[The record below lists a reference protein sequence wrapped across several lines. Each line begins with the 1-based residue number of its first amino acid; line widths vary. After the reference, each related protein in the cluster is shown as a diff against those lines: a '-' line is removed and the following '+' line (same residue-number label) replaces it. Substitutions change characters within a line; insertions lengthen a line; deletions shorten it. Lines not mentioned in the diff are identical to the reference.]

1 MTTQTLQKIG
11 FQHVGSFLRPE
22 SLKQARQSFAAG
34 NITAEELEGV
44 ENAAITELVNK
55 EVEAGLDV
63 VTDGEFRRSYWHLD
77 NFWGF
82 DGVERFNYGEGYFFA
97 HEETRDDSARLTGKL
112 ALADEAG
119 VAAKITIPSP
129 SQFYG
134 ELSRGV
140 NVERIAE
147 YYDSNEELFEDIK
160 RVYHEE
166 ILALYNAGART
177 VQLDDCTWGLLV
189 DPKFKDVYAATGFDI
204 NDLKRLYLDLNN
216 GAIADLPD
224 DLTINTHVC
233 RGNYHSDW
241 ATSGGYDDVADELF
255 GQENVTNYF
264 SNMILN
270 ARVALHRCK
279 SIWRQAVAPATH
291 TATGWAAD
299 QAAGSLVMTSGQPIS
314 AVLAAL
320 MAVLVGNWLT
330 GKTPLDMM
338 LVPFGAVLAGTFFG
352 LATASVTTPFLNW
365 VSESLASTM
374 KINPFLS
381 LSKTKALA
389 LLSSDAL
396 SSVAYGTESITT
408 ALLAAGAVAL
418 WLQVPIALLVL
429 VLLAAIVMSYRQ
441 IIHAYP
447 SGGGAYA
454 VASENWGSKAV

>member
-22 SLKQARQSFAAG
+22 ALKEARQSFAAG
-34 NITAEELEGV
+34 NITAEELAGV

-112 ALADEAG
+112 GFNADTHPFIQHFKFVKALADEAG

-147 YYDSNEELFEDIK
+147 HYDSNEELFEDVK

-264 SNMILN
+264 LEYDSERAGGFAPLAKVSGDKQVVLGLITTKSGELEDKETII
-270 ARVALHRCK
+270 ARIHE
-279 SIWRQAVAPATH
+279 AT
-291 TATGWAAD
+291 
-299 QAAGSLVMTSGQPIS
+299 QYL
-314 AVLAAL
+314 
-320 MAVLVGNWLT
+320 
-330 GKTPLDMM
+330 PLDR
-338 LVPFGAVLAGTFFG
+338 LWLSTQCGF
-352 LATASVTTPFLNW
+352 
-365 VSESLASTM
+365 ASTEEGN
-374 KINPFLS
+374 IL
-381 LSKTKALA
+381 T
-389 LLSSDAL
+389 DAQQW
-396 SSVAYGTESITT
+396 AK
-408 ALLAAGAVAL
+408 
-418 WLQVPIALLVL
+418 LQLVKEIL
-429 VLLAAIVMSYRQ
+429 DEV
-441 IIHAYP
+441 
-447 SGGGAYA
+447 
-454 VASENWGSKAV
+454 WG

>member
-22 SLKQARQSFAAG
+22 ALKEARQSFAAG

-97 HEETRDDSARLTGKL
+97 HEGTRDDSARLTGKL
-112 ALADEAG
+112 GFNADTHPFIQHFKFVKALADEAG

-147 YYDSNEELFEDIK
+147 HYDSNEELFEDIK

-264 SNMILN
+264 LEYDSERAGGFAPLAKVSGDKQVVLGLITTKSGELEDKETII
-270 ARVALHRCK
+270 ARIHE
-279 SIWRQAVAPATH
+279 AT
-291 TATGWAAD
+291 
-299 QAAGSLVMTSGQPIS
+299 QYL
-314 AVLAAL
+314 
-320 MAVLVGNWLT
+320 
-330 GKTPLDMM
+330 PLDR
-338 LVPFGAVLAGTFFG
+338 LWLSTQCGF
-352 LATASVTTPFLNW
+352 
-365 VSESLASTM
+365 ASTEEGNILTDTQQWA
-374 KINPFLS
+374 KLQLVKEIL
-381 LSKTKALA
+381 
-389 LLSSDAL
+389 D
-396 SSVAYGTESITT
+396 E
-408 ALLAAGAVAL
+408 L
-418 WLQVPIALLVL
+418 W
-429 VLLAAIVMSYRQ
+429 
-441 IIHAYP
+441 
-447 SGGGAYA
+447 G
-454 VASENWGSKAV
+454 

>member
-112 ALADEAG
+112 GFNADTHPFIQHFKFVKALADEAG

-264 SNMILN
+264 LEYDSERAGGFAPLAKVSGDKQVVLGLITTKSGELEDKETII
-270 ARVALHRCK
+270 ARIHE
-279 SIWRQAVAPATH
+279 AT
-291 TATGWAAD
+291 
-299 QAAGSLVMTSGQPIS
+299 QYL
-314 AVLAAL
+314 
-320 MAVLVGNWLT
+320 
-330 GKTPLDMM
+330 PLDR
-338 LVPFGAVLAGTFFG
+338 LWLSTQCGF
-352 LATASVTTPFLNW
+352 
-365 VSESLASTM
+365 ASTEEGNILTDTQQWA
-374 KINPFLS
+374 K
-381 LSKTKALA
+381 
-389 LLSSDAL
+389 
-396 SSVAYGTESITT
+396 
-408 ALLAAGAVAL
+408 
-418 WLQVPIALLVL
+418 LQLVKEIL
-429 VLLAAIVMSYRQ
+429 DEV
-441 IIHAYP
+441 
-447 SGGGAYA
+447 
-454 VASENWGSKAV
+454 WG

>member
-22 SLKQARQSFAAG
+22 ALKQARQSFAAG
-34 NITAEELEGV
+34 NITAEELAGV

-112 ALADEAG
+112 GFNADTHPFIQHFKFVKALADEAG

-140 NVERIAE
+140 NVERIAQ

-166 ILALYNAGART
+166 ILALYDAGART
-177 VQLDDCTWGLLV
+177 IQLDDCTWGLLV

-264 SNMILN
+264 LEYDSERAGGFAPLAKVSGDKQVVLGLITTKSGELEDKATII
-270 ARVALHRCK
+270 ARIHE
-279 SIWRQAVAPATH
+279 AT
-291 TATGWAAD
+291 
-299 QAAGSLVMTSGQPIS
+299 QYL
-314 AVLAAL
+314 
-320 MAVLVGNWLT
+320 
-330 GKTPLDMM
+330 PLDR
-338 LVPFGAVLAGTFFG
+338 LWLSTQCGF
-352 LATASVTTPFLNW
+352 
-365 VSESLASTM
+365 ASTEEGN
-374 KINPFLS
+374 IL
-381 LSKTKALA
+381 T
-389 LLSSDAL
+389 DAQQW
-396 SSVAYGTESITT
+396 AK
-408 ALLAAGAVAL
+408 
-418 WLQVPIALLVL
+418 LQLVKEIL
-429 VLLAAIVMSYRQ
+429 DDV
-441 IIHAYP
+441 
-447 SGGGAYA
+447 
-454 VASENWGSKAV
+454 WG

>member
-22 SLKQARQSFAAG
+22 ALKQARQSFAAG
-34 NITAEELEGV
+34 NITAEELAGV

-55 EVEAGLDV
+55 EVESGLDV

-112 ALADEAG
+112 GFNADTHPFIQHFKFVKALADEAG

-147 YYDSNEELFEDIK
+147 HYDSNEELFEDIK

-204 NDLKRLYLDLNN
+204 NDLKKLYLDLNN

-264 SNMILN
+264 LEYDSERAGGFAPLAKVSGDKQVVLGLITTKSGELEDKGTII
-270 ARVALHRCK
+270 ARIHE
-279 SIWRQAVAPATH
+279 ATKY
-291 TATGWAAD
+291 
-299 QAAGSLVMTSGQPIS
+299 L
-314 AVLAAL
+314 
-320 MAVLVGNWLT
+320 
-330 GKTPLDMM
+330 PLDR
-338 LVPFGAVLAGTFFG
+338 LWLSTQCGF
-352 LATASVTTPFLNW
+352 
-365 VSESLASTM
+365 ASTEEGN
-374 KINPFLS
+374 IL
-381 LSKTKALA
+381 T
-389 LLSSDAL
+389 DAQQW
-396 SSVAYGTESITT
+396 AK
-408 ALLAAGAVAL
+408 
-418 WLQVPIALLVL
+418 LQLVKEIL
-429 VLLAAIVMSYRQ
+429 DEV
-441 IIHAYP
+441 
-447 SGGGAYA
+447 
-454 VASENWGSKAV
+454 WG

>member
-22 SLKQARQSFAAG
+22 ALKEARQSFAAG
-34 NITAEELEGV
+34 NITAEELAGV

-112 ALADEAG
+112 GFNADTHPFIQHFKFVKALADEAG

-147 YYDSNEELFEDIK
+147 HYDSNEELFEDIK

-264 SNMILN
+264 LEYDSERAGGFAPLAKVSGDKQVVLGLITTKFGELEDKETII
-270 ARVALHRCK
+270 ARIHE
-279 SIWRQAVAPATH
+279 AT
-291 TATGWAAD
+291 
-299 QAAGSLVMTSGQPIS
+299 QYL
-314 AVLAAL
+314 
-320 MAVLVGNWLT
+320 
-330 GKTPLDMM
+330 PLDR
-338 LVPFGAVLAGTFFG
+338 LWLSTQCGF
-352 LATASVTTPFLNW
+352 
-365 VSESLASTM
+365 ASTEEGN
-374 KINPFLS
+374 IL
-381 LSKTKALA
+381 T
-389 LLSSDAL
+389 DAQQW
-396 SSVAYGTESITT
+396 AK
-408 ALLAAGAVAL
+408 
-418 WLQVPIALLVL
+418 LQLVKEIL
-429 VLLAAIVMSYRQ
+429 DEV
-441 IIHAYP
+441 
-447 SGGGAYA
+447 
-454 VASENWGSKAV
+454 WG

>member
-22 SLKQARQSFAAG
+22 ALKEARQSFAAG

-97 HEETRDDSARLTGKL
+97 HEETRDDSARLRGKL
-112 ALADEAG
+112 GFNADTHPFIQHFKFVKALADEAG

-147 YYDSNEELFEDIK
+147 HYDSNEELFEDIK

-204 NDLKRLYLDLNN
+204 NDLKKLYLDLNN

-264 SNMILN
+264 LEYDSERAGGFAPLAKVSGDKQVVLGLITTKSGELEDKGTII
-270 ARVALHRCK
+270 ARIHE
-279 SIWRQAVAPATH
+279 ATKY
-291 TATGWAAD
+291 
-299 QAAGSLVMTSGQPIS
+299 L
-314 AVLAAL
+314 
-320 MAVLVGNWLT
+320 
-330 GKTPLDMM
+330 PLDR
-338 LVPFGAVLAGTFFG
+338 LWLSTQCGF
-352 LATASVTTPFLNW
+352 
-365 VSESLASTM
+365 ASTEEGN
-374 KINPFLS
+374 IL
-381 LSKTKALA
+381 T
-389 LLSSDAL
+389 DAQQW
-396 SSVAYGTESITT
+396 AK
-408 ALLAAGAVAL
+408 
-418 WLQVPIALLVL
+418 LQLVKEIL
-429 VLLAAIVMSYRQ
+429 DEV
-441 IIHAYP
+441 
-447 SGGGAYA
+447 
-454 VASENWGSKAV
+454 WG

>member
-112 ALADEAG
+112 GFNADTHPFIQHFKFVKALADEAG
-119 VAAKITIPSP
+119 VAAKITIPSH

-255 GQENVTNYF
+255 GQENVTKYF
-264 SNMILN
+264 LEYDSERAGGFAPLAKVSGDKQVVLGLITTKSGELEDKGTII
-270 ARVALHRCK
+270 ARIHE
-279 SIWRQAVAPATH
+279 ATKY
-291 TATGWAAD
+291 
-299 QAAGSLVMTSGQPIS
+299 L
-314 AVLAAL
+314 
-320 MAVLVGNWLT
+320 
-330 GKTPLDMM
+330 PLDR
-338 LVPFGAVLAGTFFG
+338 LWLSTQCGF
-352 LATASVTTPFLNW
+352 
-365 VSESLASTM
+365 ASTEEGN
-374 KINPFLS
+374 IL
-381 LSKTKALA
+381 T
-389 LLSSDAL
+389 DAQQW
-396 SSVAYGTESITT
+396 AK
-408 ALLAAGAVAL
+408 
-418 WLQVPIALLVL
+418 LQLVKEIL
-429 VLLAAIVMSYRQ
+429 DEV
-441 IIHAYP
+441 
-447 SGGGAYA
+447 
-454 VASENWGSKAV
+454 WG

>member
-112 ALADEAG
+112 GFNADTHPFIQHFKFVKALADEAG

-129 SQFYG
+129 LQFYG

-147 YYDSNEELFEDIK
+147 HYDSNEELFEDIK

-264 SNMILN
+264 LEYDSERAGGFAPLAKVSGDKQVVLGLITTKSGELEDKATII
-270 ARVALHRCK
+270 ARIHE
-279 SIWRQAVAPATH
+279 AT
-291 TATGWAAD
+291 
-299 QAAGSLVMTSGQPIS
+299 QYL
-314 AVLAAL
+314 
-320 MAVLVGNWLT
+320 
-330 GKTPLDMM
+330 PLDR
-338 LVPFGAVLAGTFFG
+338 LWLSTQCGF
-352 LATASVTTPFLNW
+352 
-365 VSESLASTM
+365 ASTEEGN
-374 KINPFLS
+374 IL
-381 LSKTKALA
+381 T
-389 LLSSDAL
+389 DAQQWAKL
-396 SSVAYGTESITT
+396 QLVKEI
-408 ALLAAGAVAL
+408 LDEL
-418 WLQVPIALLVL
+418 W
-429 VLLAAIVMSYRQ
+429 
-441 IIHAYP
+441 
-447 SGGGAYA
+447 G
-454 VASENWGSKAV
+454 

>member
-1 MTTQTLQKIG
+1 MTTQALQKIG

-55 EVEAGLDV
+55 EVEAGIDV

-112 ALADEAG
+112 GFNADTHPFIQHFKFVKALADEAG

-264 SNMILN
+264 LEYDSERAGGFAPLAKVSGDKQVVLGLITTKSGELEDKETII
-270 ARVALHRCK
+270 ARIHE
-279 SIWRQAVAPATH
+279 AT
-291 TATGWAAD
+291 
-299 QAAGSLVMTSGQPIS
+299 QYL
-314 AVLAAL
+314 
-320 MAVLVGNWLT
+320 
-330 GKTPLDMM
+330 PLDR
-338 LVPFGAVLAGTFFG
+338 LWLSTQCGF
-352 LATASVTTPFLNW
+352 
-365 VSESLASTM
+365 ASTEEGNILTDTQQWA
-374 KINPFLS
+374 K
-381 LSKTKALA
+381 
-389 LLSSDAL
+389 
-396 SSVAYGTESITT
+396 
-408 ALLAAGAVAL
+408 
-418 WLQVPIALLVL
+418 LQLVKEIL
-429 VLLAAIVMSYRQ
+429 DEV
-441 IIHAYP
+441 
-447 SGGGAYA
+447 
-454 VASENWGSKAV
+454 WG

>member
-22 SLKQARQSFAAG
+22 ALKEARQSFAAG

-112 ALADEAG
+112 GFNADTHPFIQHFKFVKALADEAG

-177 VQLDDCTWGLLV
+177 VQLDDCTCGLLV

-204 NDLKRLYLDLNN
+204 NDLNRLYLDLNN

-264 SNMILN
+264 LEYDSERAGGFAPLAKVSGDKQVVLGLITTKSGELEDKETII
-270 ARVALHRCK
+270 ARIHE
-279 SIWRQAVAPATH
+279 AT
-291 TATGWAAD
+291 
-299 QAAGSLVMTSGQPIS
+299 QYL
-314 AVLAAL
+314 
-320 MAVLVGNWLT
+320 
-330 GKTPLDMM
+330 PLDR
-338 LVPFGAVLAGTFFG
+338 LWLSTQCGF
-352 LATASVTTPFLNW
+352 
-365 VSESLASTM
+365 ASTEEGNILTDTQQWA
-374 KINPFLS
+374 K
-381 LSKTKALA
+381 
-389 LLSSDAL
+389 
-396 SSVAYGTESITT
+396 
-408 ALLAAGAVAL
+408 
-418 WLQVPIALLVL
+418 LQLVKEIL
-429 VLLAAIVMSYRQ
+429 DEV
-441 IIHAYP
+441 
-447 SGGGAYA
+447 
-454 VASENWGSKAV
+454 WG

>member
-112 ALADEAG
+112 GFNADTHPFIQHFKFVKALADEAG

-216 GAIADLPD
+216 DAIADLPD

-264 SNMILN
+264 LEYDSERAGGFAPLAKVSGDKQVVLGLITTKSGELEDKATII
-270 ARVALHRCK
+270 ARIHE
-279 SIWRQAVAPATH
+279 AT
-291 TATGWAAD
+291 
-299 QAAGSLVMTSGQPIS
+299 QYL
-314 AVLAAL
+314 
-320 MAVLVGNWLT
+320 
-330 GKTPLDMM
+330 PLDR
-338 LVPFGAVLAGTFFG
+338 LWLSTQCGF
-352 LATASVTTPFLNW
+352 
-365 VSESLASTM
+365 ASTEEGN
-374 KINPFLS
+374 IL
-381 LSKTKALA
+381 T
-389 LLSSDAL
+389 DAQQW
-396 SSVAYGTESITT
+396 AK
-408 ALLAAGAVAL
+408 
-418 WLQVPIALLVL
+418 LQLVKEIL
-429 VLLAAIVMSYRQ
+429 DEV
-441 IIHAYP
+441 
-447 SGGGAYA
+447 
-454 VASENWGSKAV
+454 WG

>member
-22 SLKQARQSFAAG
+22 ALKQARQSFAAG

-44 ENAAITELVNK
+44 ENSAITELVNK

-82 DGVERFNYGEGYFFA
+82 EGVERFNYGEGYFFA

-112 ALADEAG
+112 GFNAETHPFIQHFKFVKALADEAG

-140 NVERIAE
+140 NVERIAK
-147 YYDSNEELFEDIK
+147 YYDSDEDLFDDIK

-166 ILALYNAGART
+166 ILALYDAGART
-177 VQLDDCTWGLLV
+177 IQLDDCTWGLLV

-204 NDLKRLYLDLNN
+204 NDLKKLYLDLNN

-241 ATSGGYDDVADELF
+241 ATSGGYDDVADQLF

-264 SNMILN
+264 LEYDSERAGGFEPLAKVSGDKQVVLGLITTKTGELEDKATII
-270 ARVALHRCK
+270 ARIHE
-279 SIWRQAVAPATH
+279 ATKYL
-291 TATGWAAD
+291 
-299 QAAGSLVMTSGQPIS
+299 SLDR
-314 AVLAAL
+314 L
-320 MAVLVGNWLT
+320 WLST
-330 GKTPLDMM
+330 QCG
-338 LVPFGAVLAGTFFG
+338 F
-352 LATASVTTPFLNW
+352 
-365 VSESLASTM
+365 ASTEEGN
-374 KINPFLS
+374 IL
-381 LSKTKALA
+381 T
-389 LLSSDAL
+389 DAQQW
-396 SSVAYGTESITT
+396 AK
-408 ALLAAGAVAL
+408 
-418 WLQVPIALLVL
+418 LQLVKEIL
-429 VLLAAIVMSYRQ
+429 DEV
-441 IIHAYP
+441 
-447 SGGGAYA
+447 
-454 VASENWGSKAV
+454 WG

>member
-22 SLKQARQSFAAG
+22 ALKEARQSFAAG
-34 NITAEELEGV
+34 NITAEELAGV

-112 ALADEAG
+112 GFNADTHPFIQHFKFVKALADEAG

-147 YYDSNEELFEDIK
+147 HYDSNEELFEDIK

-264 SNMILN
+264 LEYDSERAGGFAPLAKVSGDKQVVLGLITTKSGELEDKETII
-270 ARVALHRCK
+270 ARIHE
-279 SIWRQAVAPATH
+279 AT
-291 TATGWAAD
+291 
-299 QAAGSLVMTSGQPIS
+299 QYL
-314 AVLAAL
+314 
-320 MAVLVGNWLT
+320 
-330 GKTPLDMM
+330 PLDR
-338 LVPFGAVLAGTFFG
+338 LWLSTQCGF
-352 LATASVTTPFLNW
+352 
-365 VSESLASTM
+365 ASTEEGN
-374 KINPFLS
+374 IL
-381 LSKTKALA
+381 T
-389 LLSSDAL
+389 DAQQW
-396 SSVAYGTESITT
+396 AK
-408 ALLAAGAVAL
+408 
-418 WLQVPIALLVL
+418 LQLVKEIL
-429 VLLAAIVMSYRQ
+429 DEV
-441 IIHAYP
+441 
-447 SGGGAYA
+447 
-454 VASENWGSKAV
+454 WG

>member
-22 SLKQARQSFAAG
+22 ALKEARQSFAAG

-112 ALADEAG
+112 GFNADTHPFIQHFKFVKALADEAG

-264 SNMILN
+264 LEYDSERAGGFAPLAKVSGDKQVVLGLITTKSGELEDKGTII
-270 ARVALHRCK
+270 ARIHE
-279 SIWRQAVAPATH
+279 ATKY
-291 TATGWAAD
+291 
-299 QAAGSLVMTSGQPIS
+299 L
-314 AVLAAL
+314 
-320 MAVLVGNWLT
+320 
-330 GKTPLDMM
+330 PLDR
-338 LVPFGAVLAGTFFG
+338 LWLSTQCGF
-352 LATASVTTPFLNW
+352 
-365 VSESLASTM
+365 ASTEEGN
-374 KINPFLS
+374 IL
-381 LSKTKALA
+381 T
-389 LLSSDAL
+389 DAQQW
-396 SSVAYGTESITT
+396 AK
-408 ALLAAGAVAL
+408 
-418 WLQVPIALLVL
+418 LQLVKEIL
-429 VLLAAIVMSYRQ
+429 DEV
-441 IIHAYP
+441 
-447 SGGGAYA
+447 
-454 VASENWGSKAV
+454 WG

>member
-55 EVEAGLDV
+55 EVEAGIDV

-112 ALADEAG
+112 GFNADTHPFIQHFKFVKALADEAG

-147 YYDSNEELFEDIK
+147 HYDSNEELFEDIK

-264 SNMILN
+264 LEYDSERAGGFAPLAKVSGDKQVVLGLITTKSGELEDKETII
-270 ARVALHRCK
+270 ARIHE
-279 SIWRQAVAPATH
+279 AT
-291 TATGWAAD
+291 
-299 QAAGSLVMTSGQPIS
+299 QYL
-314 AVLAAL
+314 
-320 MAVLVGNWLT
+320 
-330 GKTPLDMM
+330 PLDR
-338 LVPFGAVLAGTFFG
+338 LWLSTQCGF
-352 LATASVTTPFLNW
+352 
-365 VSESLASTM
+365 ASTEEGIILTDTQQWA
-374 KINPFLS
+374 K
-381 LSKTKALA
+381 
-389 LLSSDAL
+389 
-396 SSVAYGTESITT
+396 
-408 ALLAAGAVAL
+408 
-418 WLQVPIALLVL
+418 LQLVKEIL
-429 VLLAAIVMSYRQ
+429 DEV
-441 IIHAYP
+441 
-447 SGGGAYA
+447 
-454 VASENWGSKAV
+454 WG

>member
-22 SLKQARQSFAAG
+22 ALKEARQSFAAG

-112 ALADEAG
+112 GFNADTHPFIQHFKFVKALADEAG

-147 YYDSNEELFEDIK
+147 HYDSNEELFEDIK

-264 SNMILN
+264 LEYDSERAGGFAPLAKVSGDKQVVLGLITTKSGELEDKETII
-270 ARVALHRCK
+270 ARIHE
-279 SIWRQAVAPATH
+279 AT
-291 TATGWAAD
+291 
-299 QAAGSLVMTSGQPIS
+299 QYL
-314 AVLAAL
+314 
-320 MAVLVGNWLT
+320 
-330 GKTPLDMM
+330 PLDR
-338 LVPFGAVLAGTFFG
+338 LWLSTQCGF
-352 LATASVTTPFLNW
+352 
-365 VSESLASTM
+365 ASTEEGNILTDTQQWA
-374 KINPFLS
+374 KLQLVKEIL
-381 LSKTKALA
+381 
-389 LLSSDAL
+389 D
-396 SSVAYGTESITT
+396 E
-408 ALLAAGAVAL
+408 L
-418 WLQVPIALLVL
+418 W
-429 VLLAAIVMSYRQ
+429 
-441 IIHAYP
+441 
-447 SGGGAYA
+447 G
-454 VASENWGSKAV
+454 

>member
-55 EVEAGLDV
+55 EVEVGLDV

-112 ALADEAG
+112 GFNADTHPFIQHFKFVKALADEAG

-264 SNMILN
+264 LEYDSERAGGFAPLAKVSGDKQVVLGLITTKSGELEDKATII
-270 ARVALHRCK
+270 ARIHE
-279 SIWRQAVAPATH
+279 AT
-291 TATGWAAD
+291 
-299 QAAGSLVMTSGQPIS
+299 QYL
-314 AVLAAL
+314 
-320 MAVLVGNWLT
+320 
-330 GKTPLDMM
+330 PLDR
-338 LVPFGAVLAGTFFG
+338 LWLSTQCGF
-352 LATASVTTPFLNW
+352 
-365 VSESLASTM
+365 ASTEEGN
-374 KINPFLS
+374 IL
-381 LSKTKALA
+381 T
-389 LLSSDAL
+389 DAQQW
-396 SSVAYGTESITT
+396 AK
-408 ALLAAGAVAL
+408 
-418 WLQVPIALLVL
+418 LQLVKEIL
-429 VLLAAIVMSYRQ
+429 DEV
-441 IIHAYP
+441 
-447 SGGGAYA
+447 
-454 VASENWGSKAV
+454 WG

>member
-55 EVEAGLDV
+55 EVEAGIDV

-112 ALADEAG
+112 GFNADTHPFIQHFKFVKALADEAG

-264 SNMILN
+264 LEYDSERAGGFAPLAKVSGDKQVVLGLITTKSGELEDKETII
-270 ARVALHRCK
+270 ARIHE
-279 SIWRQAVAPATH
+279 AT
-291 TATGWAAD
+291 
-299 QAAGSLVMTSGQPIS
+299 QYL
-314 AVLAAL
+314 
-320 MAVLVGNWLT
+320 
-330 GKTPLDMM
+330 PLDR
-338 LVPFGAVLAGTFFG
+338 LWLSTQCGF
-352 LATASVTTPFLNW
+352 
-365 VSESLASTM
+365 ASTEEGNILTDTQQWA
-374 KINPFLS
+374 K
-381 LSKTKALA
+381 
-389 LLSSDAL
+389 
-396 SSVAYGTESITT
+396 
-408 ALLAAGAVAL
+408 
-418 WLQVPIALLVL
+418 LQLVKEIL
-429 VLLAAIVMSYRQ
+429 DEV
-441 IIHAYP
+441 
-447 SGGGAYA
+447 
-454 VASENWGSKAV
+454 WG

>member
-22 SLKQARQSFAAG
+22 ALKQARQSFAAG

-44 ENAAITELVNK
+44 ENSAITELVDK

-82 DGVERFNYGEGYFFA
+82 EGVERFNYGEGYFFA

-112 ALADEAG
+112 GFNADTHPFIQHFKFVKALADEAG

-140 NVERIAE
+140 NVERIAK
-147 YYDSNEELFEDIK
+147 YYDIDEALFDDIK

-166 ILALYNAGART
+166 ILALYDAGART
-177 VQLDDCTWGLLV
+177 IQLDDCTWGLLV

-204 NDLKRLYLDLNN
+204 NDLKKLYLDLNN

-241 ATSGGYDDVADELF
+241 ATSGGYDDVADQLF

-264 SNMILN
+264 LEYDSERAGGFEPLAKVSGDKQVVLGLITTKTGELEDKATII
-270 ARVALHRCK
+270 ARIHE
-279 SIWRQAVAPATH
+279 ATKY
-291 TATGWAAD
+291 
-299 QAAGSLVMTSGQPIS
+299 L
-314 AVLAAL
+314 
-320 MAVLVGNWLT
+320 
-330 GKTPLDMM
+330 PLDR
-338 LVPFGAVLAGTFFG
+338 LWLSTQCGF
-352 LATASVTTPFLNW
+352 
-365 VSESLASTM
+365 ASTEEGN
-374 KINPFLS
+374 IL
-381 LSKTKALA
+381 T
-389 LLSSDAL
+389 DAQQW
-396 SSVAYGTESITT
+396 AK
-408 ALLAAGAVAL
+408 
-418 WLQVPIALLVL
+418 LQLVKEIL
-429 VLLAAIVMSYRQ
+429 DEV
-441 IIHAYP
+441 
-447 SGGGAYA
+447 
-454 VASENWGSKAV
+454 WG

>member
-22 SLKQARQSFAAG
+22 ALKEARQSFAAG

-112 ALADEAG
+112 GFNADTHPFIQHFKFVKALADEAG

-147 YYDSNEELFEDIK
+147 HYDSNEELFEDIK

-264 SNMILN
+264 LEYDSERAGGFAPLAKVSGDKQVVLGLITTKSGELEDKETII
-270 ARVALHRCK
+270 ARIHE
-279 SIWRQAVAPATH
+279 AT
-291 TATGWAAD
+291 
-299 QAAGSLVMTSGQPIS
+299 QYL
-314 AVLAAL
+314 
-320 MAVLVGNWLT
+320 
-330 GKTPLDMM
+330 PLDR
-338 LVPFGAVLAGTFFG
+338 LWLSTQCGF
-352 LATASVTTPFLNW
+352 
-365 VSESLASTM
+365 ASTEEGN
-374 KINPFLS
+374 IL
-381 LSKTKALA
+381 T
-389 LLSSDAL
+389 DAQQW
-396 SSVAYGTESITT
+396 AK
-408 ALLAAGAVAL
+408 
-418 WLQVPIALLVL
+418 LQLVKEIL
-429 VLLAAIVMSYRQ
+429 DEV
-441 IIHAYP
+441 
-447 SGGGAYA
+447 
-454 VASENWGSKAV
+454 WG

>member
-22 SLKQARQSFAAG
+22 ALKEARQSFAAG

-55 EVEAGLDV
+55 EVESGLDV

-112 ALADEAG
+112 GFNADTHPFIQHFKFVKALADEAG

-147 YYDSNEELFEDIK
+147 HYDSNEELFEDIK

-204 NDLKRLYLDLNN
+204 NDLKKLYLDLNN

-264 SNMILN
+264 LEYDSERAGGFAPLAKVSGDKQVVLGLITTKSGELEDKGTII
-270 ARVALHRCK
+270 ARIHE
-279 SIWRQAVAPATH
+279 ATKY
-291 TATGWAAD
+291 
-299 QAAGSLVMTSGQPIS
+299 L
-314 AVLAAL
+314 
-320 MAVLVGNWLT
+320 
-330 GKTPLDMM
+330 PLDR
-338 LVPFGAVLAGTFFG
+338 LWLSTQCGF
-352 LATASVTTPFLNW
+352 
-365 VSESLASTM
+365 ASTEEGN
-374 KINPFLS
+374 IL
-381 LSKTKALA
+381 T
-389 LLSSDAL
+389 DAQQW
-396 SSVAYGTESITT
+396 AK
-408 ALLAAGAVAL
+408 
-418 WLQVPIALLVL
+418 LQLVKEIL
-429 VLLAAIVMSYRQ
+429 DEV
-441 IIHAYP
+441 
-447 SGGGAYA
+447 
-454 VASENWGSKAV
+454 WG

>member
-22 SLKQARQSFAAG
+22 ALKQARQSFAAG

-112 ALADEAG
+112 GFNADTHPFIQHFKFVKALADEAG

-147 YYDSNEELFEDIK
+147 HYDSNEELFEDIK

-264 SNMILN
+264 LEYDSERAGGFAPLAKVSGDKQVVLGLITTKSGELEDKATII
-270 ARVALHRCK
+270 ARIHE
-279 SIWRQAVAPATH
+279 AT
-291 TATGWAAD
+291 
-299 QAAGSLVMTSGQPIS
+299 QYL
-314 AVLAAL
+314 
-320 MAVLVGNWLT
+320 
-330 GKTPLDMM
+330 PLDR
-338 LVPFGAVLAGTFFG
+338 LWLSTQCGF
-352 LATASVTTPFLNW
+352 
-365 VSESLASTM
+365 ASTEEGN
-374 KINPFLS
+374 IL
-381 LSKTKALA
+381 T
-389 LLSSDAL
+389 DAQQWAKL
-396 SSVAYGTESITT
+396 QLVKEI
-408 ALLAAGAVAL
+408 LDEL
-418 WLQVPIALLVL
+418 W
-429 VLLAAIVMSYRQ
+429 
-441 IIHAYP
+441 
-447 SGGGAYA
+447 G
-454 VASENWGSKAV
+454 

>member
-22 SLKQARQSFAAG
+22 ALKEARQSFAAG

-112 ALADEAG
+112 GFNADTHPFIQHFKFVKALADEAG

-147 YYDSNEELFEDIK
+147 HYDSNEELFEDIK

-204 NDLKRLYLDLNN
+204 NDLKKLYLDLNN

-264 SNMILN
+264 LEYDSERAGGFAPLAKVSGDKQVVLGLITTKSGELEDKGTII
-270 ARVALHRCK
+270 ARIHE
-279 SIWRQAVAPATH
+279 ATKY
-291 TATGWAAD
+291 
-299 QAAGSLVMTSGQPIS
+299 L
-314 AVLAAL
+314 
-320 MAVLVGNWLT
+320 
-330 GKTPLDMM
+330 PLDR
-338 LVPFGAVLAGTFFG
+338 LWLSTQCGF
-352 LATASVTTPFLNW
+352 
-365 VSESLASTM
+365 ASTEEGN
-374 KINPFLS
+374 IL
-381 LSKTKALA
+381 T
-389 LLSSDAL
+389 DAQQW
-396 SSVAYGTESITT
+396 AK
-408 ALLAAGAVAL
+408 
-418 WLQVPIALLVL
+418 LQLVKEIL
-429 VLLAAIVMSYRQ
+429 DEV
-441 IIHAYP
+441 
-447 SGGGAYA
+447 
-454 VASENWGSKAV
+454 WG

>member
-112 ALADEAG
+112 GFNADTHPFIQHFKFVKALADEAG

-204 NDLKRLYLDLNN
+204 NDLKKLYLDLNN

-264 SNMILN
+264 LEYDSERAGGFAPLAKVSGDKQVVLGLITTKSGELEDKATII
-270 ARVALHRCK
+270 ARIHE
-279 SIWRQAVAPATH
+279 AT
-291 TATGWAAD
+291 
-299 QAAGSLVMTSGQPIS
+299 QYL
-314 AVLAAL
+314 
-320 MAVLVGNWLT
+320 
-330 GKTPLDMM
+330 PLDR
-338 LVPFGAVLAGTFFG
+338 LWLSTQCGF
-352 LATASVTTPFLNW
+352 
-365 VSESLASTM
+365 ASTEEGN
-374 KINPFLS
+374 IL
-381 LSKTKALA
+381 T
-389 LLSSDAL
+389 DAQQW
-396 SSVAYGTESITT
+396 AK
-408 ALLAAGAVAL
+408 
-418 WLQVPIALLVL
+418 LQLVKEIL
-429 VLLAAIVMSYRQ
+429 DEV
-441 IIHAYP
+441 
-447 SGGGAYA
+447 
-454 VASENWGSKAV
+454 WG

>member
-112 ALADEAG
+112 GFNAEHPFIQHFKFVKALADEAG

-264 SNMILN
+264 LEYDSERAGGFAPLAKVSGDKQVVLGLITTKSGELEEKVTII
-270 ARVALHRCK
+270 ARIHE
-279 SIWRQAVAPATH
+279 AT
-291 TATGWAAD
+291 
-299 QAAGSLVMTSGQPIS
+299 QYL
-314 AVLAAL
+314 
-320 MAVLVGNWLT
+320 
-330 GKTPLDMM
+330 PLDR
-338 LVPFGAVLAGTFFG
+338 LWLSTQCGF
-352 LATASVTTPFLNW
+352 
-365 VSESLASTM
+365 ASTEEGNILTDTQQWA
-374 KINPFLS
+374 K
-381 LSKTKALA
+381 
-389 LLSSDAL
+389 
-396 SSVAYGTESITT
+396 
-408 ALLAAGAVAL
+408 
-418 WLQVPIALLVL
+418 LQLVKEIL
-429 VLLAAIVMSYRQ
+429 DEV
-441 IIHAYP
+441 
-447 SGGGAYA
+447 
-454 VASENWGSKAV
+454 WG

>member
-22 SLKQARQSFAAG
+22 ALKQARQSFAAG
-34 NITAEELEGV
+34 NITAEELAGV

-112 ALADEAG
+112 GFNADTHPFIQHFKFVKALADEAG

-147 YYDSNEELFEDIK
+147 HYDSNEELFEDIK

-264 SNMILN
+264 LEYDSERAGGFAPLAKVSGDKQVVLGLITTKSGELEDKGTII
-270 ARVALHRCK
+270 ARIHE
-279 SIWRQAVAPATH
+279 ATKY
-291 TATGWAAD
+291 
-299 QAAGSLVMTSGQPIS
+299 L
-314 AVLAAL
+314 
-320 MAVLVGNWLT
+320 
-330 GKTPLDMM
+330 PLDR
-338 LVPFGAVLAGTFFG
+338 LWLSTQCGF
-352 LATASVTTPFLNW
+352 
-365 VSESLASTM
+365 ASTEEGN
-374 KINPFLS
+374 IL
-381 LSKTKALA
+381 T
-389 LLSSDAL
+389 DAQQW
-396 SSVAYGTESITT
+396 AK
-408 ALLAAGAVAL
+408 
-418 WLQVPIALLVL
+418 LQLVKEIL
-429 VLLAAIVMSYRQ
+429 DEV
-441 IIHAYP
+441 
-447 SGGGAYA
+447 
-454 VASENWGSKAV
+454 WG

>member
-22 SLKQARQSFAAG
+22 ALKEARQSFAAG

-112 ALADEAG
+112 GFNADTHPFIQHFKFVKALADEAG
-119 VAAKITIPSP
+119 VAAKITIPSH

-264 SNMILN
+264 LEYDSERAGGFAPLAKVSGDKQVVLGLITTKSGELEDKGTII
-270 ARVALHRCK
+270 ARIHE
-279 SIWRQAVAPATH
+279 ATKY
-291 TATGWAAD
+291 
-299 QAAGSLVMTSGQPIS
+299 L
-314 AVLAAL
+314 
-320 MAVLVGNWLT
+320 
-330 GKTPLDMM
+330 PLDR
-338 LVPFGAVLAGTFFG
+338 LWLSTQCGF
-352 LATASVTTPFLNW
+352 
-365 VSESLASTM
+365 ASTEEGN
-374 KINPFLS
+374 IL
-381 LSKTKALA
+381 T
-389 LLSSDAL
+389 DAQQWAKL
-396 SSVAYGTESITT
+396 QLVKEI
-408 ALLAAGAVAL
+408 LDEL
-418 WLQVPIALLVL
+418 W
-429 VLLAAIVMSYRQ
+429 
-441 IIHAYP
+441 
-447 SGGGAYA
+447 G
-454 VASENWGSKAV
+454 

>member
-112 ALADEAG
+112 GFNADTHPFIQHFKFVKALADEAG

-147 YYDSNEELFEDIK
+147 HYDSNEELFEDIK

-216 GAIADLPD
+216 DAIADLPD

-264 SNMILN
+264 LEYDSERAGGFAPLAKVSGDKQVVLGLITTKSGELEDKETII
-270 ARVALHRCK
+270 ARIHE
-279 SIWRQAVAPATH
+279 AT
-291 TATGWAAD
+291 
-299 QAAGSLVMTSGQPIS
+299 QYL
-314 AVLAAL
+314 
-320 MAVLVGNWLT
+320 
-330 GKTPLDMM
+330 PLDR
-338 LVPFGAVLAGTFFG
+338 LWLSTQCGF
-352 LATASVTTPFLNW
+352 
-365 VSESLASTM
+365 ASTEEGN
-374 KINPFLS
+374 IL
-381 LSKTKALA
+381 T
-389 LLSSDAL
+389 DAQQW
-396 SSVAYGTESITT
+396 AK
-408 ALLAAGAVAL
+408 
-418 WLQVPIALLVL
+418 LQLVKEIL
-429 VLLAAIVMSYRQ
+429 DEV
-441 IIHAYP
+441 
-447 SGGGAYA
+447 
-454 VASENWGSKAV
+454 WG

>member
-1 MTTQTLQKIG
+1 MTTQILQKIG

-112 ALADEAG
+112 GFNADTHPFIQHFKFVKALADEAG

-264 SNMILN
+264 LEYDSERAGGFAPLAKVSGDKQVVLGLITTKSGELEDKATII
-270 ARVALHRCK
+270 ARIHE
-279 SIWRQAVAPATH
+279 AT
-291 TATGWAAD
+291 
-299 QAAGSLVMTSGQPIS
+299 QYL
-314 AVLAAL
+314 
-320 MAVLVGNWLT
+320 
-330 GKTPLDMM
+330 PLDR
-338 LVPFGAVLAGTFFG
+338 LWLSTQCGF
-352 LATASVTTPFLNW
+352 
-365 VSESLASTM
+365 ASTEEGN
-374 KINPFLS
+374 IL
-381 LSKTKALA
+381 T
-389 LLSSDAL
+389 DAQQW
-396 SSVAYGTESITT
+396 AK
-408 ALLAAGAVAL
+408 
-418 WLQVPIALLVL
+418 LQLVKEIL
-429 VLLAAIVMSYRQ
+429 DEV
-441 IIHAYP
+441 
-447 SGGGAYA
+447 
-454 VASENWGSKAV
+454 WG